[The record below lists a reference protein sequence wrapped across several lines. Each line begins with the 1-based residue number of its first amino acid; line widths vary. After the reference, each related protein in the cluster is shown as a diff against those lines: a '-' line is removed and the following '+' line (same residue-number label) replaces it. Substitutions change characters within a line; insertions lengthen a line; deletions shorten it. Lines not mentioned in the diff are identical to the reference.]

1 MLIEINSNVEECP
14 FRTLFLFDEPD
25 RFHACGVMSV
35 RCEREVP
42 AMCPLLYGPVT
53 VTMDTAPRQPY
64 KEDL

>member
-1 MLIEINSNVEECP
+1 MLIAINSNVEECP
-14 FRTLFLFDEPD
+14 FRTLFDDPGD
-25 RFHACGVMSV
+25 RFHACGIMIV

-53 VTMDTAPRQPY
+53 VTMD